1 MNYEEANKLLGNK
14 QVKRTGETATTI
26 ERLDSTTIGIRY
38 HSTIVVRIHA
48 DGSYTL
54 DNGGW
59 QTLTTK
65 KRINK
70 YTPVQIWQEQF
81 TWYLDVDGKIIPF
94 VNGMTIN
101 PDLIGVK

>member
-1 MNYEEANKLLGNK
+1 MTYEDASKLLGNK
-14 QVKRTGETATTI
+14 QAKRTGETATTI

-38 HSTIVVRIHA
+38 HNTIVVRIHA

-59 QTLTTK
+59 ATSTTK

-70 YTPVQIWQEQF
+70 YAPVQIWQEQF
-81 TWYLDVDGKIIPF
+81 AWYLDLDGQVIPF
-94 VNGMTIN
+94 ENGLTIN
-101 PDLIGVK
+101 PSLS